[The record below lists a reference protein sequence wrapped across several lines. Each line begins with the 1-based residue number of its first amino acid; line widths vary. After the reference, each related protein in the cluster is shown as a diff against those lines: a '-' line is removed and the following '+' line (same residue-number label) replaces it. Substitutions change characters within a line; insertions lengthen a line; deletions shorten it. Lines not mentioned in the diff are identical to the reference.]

1 MWSYNKKNNR
11 GMALIEIVIGA
22 SIISV
27 GILAISTAYNTYV
40 QHAFANEK
48 NIQAA
53 YILEEGLEA
62 VTLLRDK
69 GWNANIKLLSTTTT
83 YYLTLVPTY
92 WATTT
97 TPQYIDG
104 TFLRNIAITD
114 VKRDLND
121 RIATAGTYD
130 PNTKLVT
137 ATVSYFQGHG
147 TTTRSLSTYIANI
160 YNN

>member
-83 YYLTLVPTY
+83 
-92 WATTT
+92 
-97 TPQYIDG
+97 PQYIDG